1 MPISS
6 MSTNIDLGACAVYTE
21 DSCCFFN
28 TLVCMFSLRPNPKLN
43 GNREGERTNGG
54 KETKERGRARKAE
67 QRECEGLLSAFDEGL
82 IDGPDLWESP
92 FSGGAI
98 QLYLPLRWLIGVLS
112 QQC

>member
-1 MPISS
+1 
-6 MSTNIDLGACAVYTE
+6 
-21 DSCCFFN
+21 
-28 TLVCMFSLRPNPKLN
+28 MFSLRPNPKLN

-54 KETKERGRARKAE
+54 KETKERGRVRKAE